1 MAMTTKGAAEAF
13 VKLVTANG
21 LVEADTWKAVLEAN
35 GIPVFLRHESI
46 AQLEPTSVAY
56 GLVDLWVPREEAA
69 RALEVLQDERTQP
82 EFEEEP

>member
-1 MAMTTKGAAEAF
+1 VSTKDTQEAF

-35 GIPVFLRHESI
+35 GITVFLRHEAL
-46 AQLEPTSVAY
+46 AQIEPVSVAY
-56 GLVDLWVPREEAA
+56 GSVDLWVPRDEAA

>member
-1 MAMTTKGAAEAF
+1 MSTKDTQEAF

-35 GIPVFLRHESI
+35 GIPVFLRHEAL
-46 AQLEPTSVAY
+46 AQLEPVSVAY
-56 GLVDLWVPREEAA
+56 GNVDVWVPRELAA
-69 RALEVLQDERTQP
+69 RALEILQDERTEP

>member
-1 MAMTTKGAAEAF
+1 MSTKQTQDAF

-35 GIPVFLRHESI
+35 GIQVFLRHESL
-46 AQLEPTSVAY
+46 AQLGPTSVAY
-56 GLVDLWVPREEAA
+56 GIVDLWVPREEAA

>member
-1 MAMTTKGAAEAF
+1 VGKKETEEAF

-35 GIPVFLRHESI
+35 GIPVFLRHESL
-46 AQLEPTSVAY
+46 AQLGPTSVAY
-56 GLVDLWVPREEAA
+56 GMVDLWVPREEAA
-69 RALEVLQDERTQP
+69 RALELLQDERTQP